1 VSNPPPPDVVPSRGM
16 SRAEILRANAA
27 AGSYVQGTVPGRVE
41 LDVDGKPL
49 AAQPCEP
56 FNGLYVGLTITQ
68 READDAGLSQ
78 EGVRNVIIVKR
89 RAGAVRG
96 SHCGHRR
103 RLEPAS
109 AEPPPEPLELEDTEP
124 EDVRPG
130 KEAARYRQRLRRTR
144 SRARR
149 ASRRSQ

>member
-1 VSNPPPPDVVPSRGM
+1 M

-78 EGVRNVIIVKR
+78 EEVRNVIIVKR

-103 RLEPAS
+103 R
-109 AEPPPEPLELEDTEP
+109 
-124 EDVRPG
+124 
-130 KEAARYRQRLRRTR
+130 AR
-144 SRARR
+144 AN
-149 ASRRSQ
+149 